1 MNELNFFEL
10 TSLLQQLIT
19 LKERHARFPET
30 ANTGICLKVK
40 ILRPSHVLDWPK
52 HSGDPEFPIRLDYWI
67 ASAEQQY
74 AAVAN
79 GLAPSHLRREYIAV
93 REELLDFLIDKIKK
107 ELSERQE
114 PILPALPINM
124 ERLETAAKLFI
135 DNFSHSEKPHE
146 KGNSNE

>member
-1 MNELNFFEL
+1 MNDLNFFEL
-10 TSLLQQLIT
+10 TVLLQQLT
-19 LKERHARFPET
+19 DVKSRHARFPET

-52 HSGDPEFPIRLDYWI
+52 HSGDPEFPISLDYWI
-67 ASAEQQY
+67 ASAEKQY
-74 AAVAN
+74 FEVFR
-79 GLAPSHLRREYIAV
+79 GIAPSHLQKEYV
-93 REELLDFLIDKIKK
+93 TLREELLDFLIDKTKK

-124 ERLETAAKLFI
+124 ERLEVAAKLFI